1 VTVTWSPRAVERV
14 AEIAVWIAADNTH
27 AAHELVENIFTAAE
41 RLQDFPESG
50 RQVPE
55 FGRPDLREI
64 ICRKYR
70 IIYRIRGNRVAILT
84 VRHSLQLLDGNELTE

>member
-41 RLQDFPESG
+41 RLPESG